1 MFPDG
6 GIARMRAY
14 GVAVA
19 ALPESPHSLVDLSA
33 ATNGGV
39 SFFIIIVI
47 ASLMFLPCN
56 PNVYF
61 TQTDLPH
68 STGPDND
75 SRVIVFF
82 NSDVLGV
89 YWLQ

>member
-39 SFFIIIVI
+39 SFYDYDHGSEHNLF
-47 ASLMFLPCN
+47 ALQP
-56 PNVYF
+56 
-61 TQTDLPH
+61 TDLPR
-68 STGPDND
+68 SYDC
-75 SRVIVFF
+75 
-82 NSDVLGV
+82 
-89 YWLQ
+89 Q